1 LTVVELK
8 YFQFVLLFVELIVVI
23 HLDLGEEELKV
34 VEVFVEVVKLNG
46 QQLPQ

>member
-23 HLDLGEEELKV
+23 HLDLVEEELKV